1 MINSVAFI
9 GFGAIGQDVFKTLQ
23 PLFNAYQT
31 KLLVLR
37 RPDPL
42 QVDLPEGVM
51 ECASLD
57 ELLAFKPQLVIEAA
71 AQAAVSAYIPTCL
84 TLGISV
90 VITSIGA
97 LTDADLVDELV
108 HVAELHGSQI
118 LLPSGAIGGLDYLQ
132 SVRHA
137 PDLQV
142 VYESRKPVAA
152 WLPEL
157 AELNIEAA
165 TVTEDL
171 VLFEGNA
178 AEAAQRYPKNLN
190 VAATLA
196 LAGVG
201 MQKTKVNVVVDPTLT
216 QNQHVIQITSQFGSM
231 RMVLSNTPSPANP
244 KSSWVVAQS
253 IASVVQREFSVM
265 KVR

>member
-23 PLFNAYQT
+23 PMFSAQQT

-42 QVDLPEGVM
+42 QAELPEGVI
-51 ECASLD
+51 ECASLE

-71 AQAAVSAYIPTCL
+71 AQAAVREYLPACL
-84 TLGISV
+84 ELGISV

-97 LTDADLVDELV
+97 LTDTALVDELV
-108 HVAELHGSQI
+108 RVAGENGSQI

-137 PDLQV
+137 SDLQV

-157 AELNIEAA
+157 AELNIEPAS
-165 TVTEDL
+165 VSTEML
-171 VLFEGNA
+171 LFEGNA

-201 MQKTKVNVVVDPTLT
+201 MQKTKVKVVVDPTLT
-216 QNQHVIQITSQFGSM
+216 QNQHVIHITSQFGSM
-231 RMVLSNTPSPANP
+231 RLVLSNTPSPSNP

-253 IASVVQREFSVM
+253 IASVVQREFSIL